1 MFRYTIASLCEP
13 LTFLLSPY
21 LAPNFLV
28 SHLTI
33 YHLSSFPHLSL
44 IIVPSLPPSLPPS
57 PPSLLRVKKVNYG
70 YSYTQRYHNLF
81 GLPTIIRV
89 PRNTSTYDTVYQA
102 VLARCRYVHTGIE
115 VFLFGTS
122 HFQFGMFSYIHRR
135 FDMHCG
141 ITVDPLS
148 KDTPEMRTPL

>member
-1 MFRYTIASLCEP
+1 MFRYTIASLCKP

-28 SHLTI
+28 SHLTTTFI
-33 YHLSSFPHLSL
+33 LSPYLVPNSPLLPSYYHLYSFPLSRSNL
-44 IIVPSLPPSLPPS
+44 SYFPHHRP

-102 VLARCRYVHTGIE
+102 VLARCRYVQYWDRG
-115 VFLFGTS
+115 VF
-122 HFQFGMFSYIHRR
+122 IW
-135 FDMHCG
+135 D
-141 ITVDPLS
+141 VPLS
-148 KDTPEMRTPL
+148 IWDV

>member
-1 MFRYTIASLCEP
+1 MFRYTIASLCKP
-13 LTFLLSPY
+13 PTFLLSPY
-21 LAPNFLV
+21 LAPNFPLLP
-28 SHLTI
+28 SY
-33 YHLSSFPHLSL
+33 YHLYSFPLSRSNL
-44 IIVPSLPPSLPPS
+44 SYFPHHRP

-141 ITVDPLS
+141 MTVDPLS